1 MGTVLRRSGGLAGTV
16 MTVFCSDFVGMKT
29 RFVGIVATPAGFE
42 PATPSLEGWM
52 IPLIM
57 LAIFANRV
65 VFDINENSRL
75 RLNCKPKSV
84 HPILRPSPTQP
95 ITPRGAAAQ
104 RTRHWT
110 CVSADSF

>member
-1 MGTVLRRSGGLAGTV
+1 
-16 MTVFCSDFVGMKT
+16 
-29 RFVGIVATPAGFE
+29 
-42 PATPSLEGWM
+42 M

-95 ITPRGAAAQ
+95 ITSPGAPARPQGPAEMD
-104 RTRHWT
+104 RALDPLGDLAS
-110 CVSADSF
+110 V

>member
-1 MGTVLRRSGGLAGTV
+1 
-16 MTVFCSDFVGMKT
+16 
-29 RFVGIVATPAGFE
+29 
-42 PATPSLEGWM
+42 
-52 IPLIM
+52 
-57 LAIFANRV
+57 
-65 VFDINENSRL
+65 
-75 RLNCKPKSV
+75 V